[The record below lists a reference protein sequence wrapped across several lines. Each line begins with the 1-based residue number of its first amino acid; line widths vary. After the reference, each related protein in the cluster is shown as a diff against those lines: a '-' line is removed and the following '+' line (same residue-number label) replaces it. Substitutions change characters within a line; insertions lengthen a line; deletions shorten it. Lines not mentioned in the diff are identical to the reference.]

1 MFLDRLGH
9 FGGEGRNV
17 EYREGLYVG
26 YRYYETVDKVVRYPF
41 GYGLSYT
48 TFAYSDLKATEKE
61 ATFTITNTGEKD
73 GAEIAQLYIA
83 KPDAE
88 IFRPAKELKGFAKV
102 FLKADESKTVTIP
115 LDDKA
120 FRYWNVKTDRWEIEG
135 GNYQILIGA
144 SVQDIRLKAEIAVQG
159 TGAPD
164 PYAGKGLFHYQT
176 GDIKNVP
183 TAEFEALLGHPVP
196 EEKPVIDR
204 TMTLGELNHSRSP
217 LCWLIAGVLAF
228 LLKSGEKRGKPDL
241 NILFQYNM
249 PLRGLAQM
257 TGGMIGDEFVDGLVL
272 EAKGFWIV
280 GIVRALVGLLQNYVA
295 NSRYQAK
302 LDEQSR

>member
-1 MFLDRLGH
+1 M
-9 FGGEGRNV
+9 
-17 EYREGLYVG
+17 
-26 YRYYETVDKVVRYPF
+26 
-41 GYGLSYT
+41 
-48 TFAYSDLKATEKE
+48 
-61 ATFTITNTGEKD
+61 
-73 GAEIAQLYIA
+73 
-83 KPDAE
+83 
-88 IFRPAKELKGFAKV
+88 
-102 FLKADESKTVTIP
+102 FLKAGESKIVTIP

-120 FRYWNVKTDRWEIEG
+120 FRYWNVETDHWEVEG
-135 GNYQILIGA
+135 GAYQLLVGA
-144 SVQDIRLKAEIAVQG
+144 SVQDIRLQTTVTVQG
-159 TGAPD
+159 TGAPN
-164 PYAGKGLFHYQT
+164 PYAGKVLPHYQT
-176 GDIKNVP
+176 GDIRNVP
-183 TAEFEALLGHPVP
+183 TAEFETLLGHPVP
-196 EEKPVIDR
+196 KEKTIIDR

-217 LCWLIAGVLAF
+217 LCWLIAWVLAF

>member
-1 MFLDRLGH
+1 M
-9 FGGEGRNV
+9 
-17 EYREGLYVG
+17 
-26 YRYYETVDKVVRYPF
+26 
-41 GYGLSYT
+41 
-48 TFAYSDLKATEKE
+48 
-61 ATFTITNTGEKD
+61 
-73 GAEIAQLYIA
+73 
-83 KPDAE
+83 
-88 IFRPAKELKGFAKV
+88 
-102 FLKADESKTVTIP
+102 
-115 LDDKA
+115 
-120 FRYWNVKTDRWEIEG
+120 
-135 GNYQILIGA
+135 
-144 SVQDIRLKAEIAVQG
+144 KAEIAVQG